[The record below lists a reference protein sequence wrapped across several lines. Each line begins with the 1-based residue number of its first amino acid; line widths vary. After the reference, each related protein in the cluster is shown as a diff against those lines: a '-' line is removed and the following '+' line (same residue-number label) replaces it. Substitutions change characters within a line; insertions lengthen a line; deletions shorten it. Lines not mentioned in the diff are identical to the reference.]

1 MNSHKRA
8 SISLCILLSLL
19 LTLFAAPAVLA
30 EDAPL
35 AELHLEKNGLPL
47 DLKLLKLAIEDGE
60 LVLTIGIDQITA
72 WRDETPP
79 KLIVA
84 TAESPQKYKLD
95 LFTAETVS
103 RLPDSAKNYKMT
115 TKLPFDGMALP
126 EQLLVDMGDGEPLI
140 FWPQK
145 DTEAA
150 PASGGT
156 EKDDSGK
163 TEIGKDSVGKNDS
176 RKTDIGQ
183 DGAAEAPAAKTDA
196 ELAAIRS
203 LLDEGRL
210 YKAAVALEQYSI
222 DHPDRE
228 TQYQPLLD
236 ELLERTRKNRP
247 QTGEIER
254 TLQFEGRNEFIVHA
268 QSSDVLVIG
277 RDVNNGQLVRYFIR
291 EGDSATIYFP
301 GGKYVLSVEG
311 GSLWFDDLNGFGEFG
326 TMILEETEVDM
337 KYSDNGAWVTYSW
350 YEFTA

>member
-19 LTLFAAPAVLA
+19 FTLFAAPAVLA

-47 DLKLLKLAIEDGE
+47 DLKLWKLAIEDGE
-60 LVLTIGIDQITA
+60 LVLTIGIDQITR

-95 LFTAETVS
+95 LFTADTVS
-103 RLPDSAKNYKMT
+103 HLPDSAKNYKMT
-115 TKLPFDGMALP
+115 TKLPFEGMALP
-126 EQLLVDMGDGEPLI
+126 EQLLVDIGGEEPLL
-140 FWPQK
+140 FWPQA
-145 DTEAA
+145 DAEAA
-150 PASGGT
+150 PGT
-156 EKDDSGK
+156 DGTDKDDSGK
-163 TEIGKDSVGKNDS
+163 TDIGKDDTGKIDFEKDS
-176 RKTDIGQ
+176 
-183 DGAAEAPAAKTDA
+183 AVEEPAAAKADA
-196 ELAAIRS
+196 ELDAIRS

-210 YKAAVALEQYSI
+210 YKAALALEQYST

-236 ELLERTRKNRP
+236 ELLEQVKKNRP
-247 QTGEIER
+247 QTGVIER
-254 TLQFEGRNEFIVHA
+254 TIQFEGRNEFIVHA

-277 RDVNNGQLVRYFIR
+277 RDAKNGQLVRYFIR

-301 GGKYVLSVEG
+301 GGKYILSVVG
-311 GSLWFDDLNGFGEFG
+311 GTLWFDDLNGFGEFG
-326 TMILEETEVDM
+326 TTILEETEVEM
-337 KYSDNGAWVTYSW
+337 KYSDNGAWVTFSRF
-350 YEFTA
+350 EFTA

>member
-19 LTLFAAPAVLA
+19 FALFAAPAVLA

-47 DLKLLKLAIEDGE
+47 DLKLLNLAIEDGE
-60 LVLTIGIDQITA
+60 LVLTIGIDQITR

-95 LFTAETVS
+95 LFTADTVS
-103 RLPDSAKNYKMT
+103 HLPDSAKNYKMT

-126 EQLLVDMGDGEPLI
+126 ERLLVDIGEDEPLV
-140 FWPQK
+140 FWPQE
-145 DTEAA
+145 DAEAA
-150 PASGGT
+150 PGT

-163 TEIGKDSVGKNDS
+163 TEIGKDDTGKIDFGKDS
-176 RKTDIGQ
+176 
-183 DGAAEAPAAKTDA
+183 AAEAPAAKADA
-196 ELAAIRS
+196 ELDTIRS

-210 YKAAVALEQYSI
+210 YKAALALEQYSI

-236 ELLERTRKNRP
+236 ELLEQVRKNRP
-247 QTGEIER
+247 QTGVIER
-254 TLQFEGRNEFIVHA
+254 TIQFEGRNEFTVHA

-277 RDVNNGQLVRYFIR
+277 RDAKNGQLVRYFIR

-301 GGKYVLSVEG
+301 GGKYILSVVG
-311 GSLWFDDLNGFGEFG
+311 GTLWFDDLNGFGEFG
-326 TMILEETEVDM
+326 TTILEETEVDM